1 MGKRYCTLSSLYL
14 LCTTAVSNKPWLVT
28 SIVLW
33 LSTVLCPI
41 FVANPRPER
50 EGYIRSPVERL
61 DAPAQLSRV
70 YPTSCT
76 CDNIPGFPPRI
87 VESLGTRLVCAT
99 VNGRFKDASVLVS
112 CTIWHESQCGLKGAD
127 MPLSMRSKVPAGRFL
142 ATGTTTFFDANEVY

>member
-1 MGKRYCTLSSLYL
+1 MRYVTFSLRPWASYEDGLKDNGKVKASTNHDPFLLKITLGLAGTRADATATSYTPLLTRYCTLSSLYL
-14 LCTTAVSNKPWLVT
+14 LCTSAVSNKPWLVT

-33 LSTVLCPI
+33 LSTVLCPV

-50 EGYIRSPVERL
+50 DGYIRSPVERL

-87 VESLGTRLVCAT
+87 VESLGTRLSLPMLT
-99 VNGRFKDASVLVS
+99 
-112 CTIWHESQCGLKGAD
+112 
-127 MPLSMRSKVPAGRFL
+127 
-142 ATGTTTFFDANEVY
+142 

>member
-1 MGKRYCTLSSLYL
+1 MGKCYCTLSSLYL
-14 LCTTAVSNKPWLVT
+14 LCTLAVSNKPWLVT

-33 LSTVLCPI
+33 LSTVLCPV

-50 EGYIRSPVERL
+50 EGYIRSPIERL

-87 VESLGTRLVCAT
+87 VESLGTRLDGLCIFVPTPRLNA
-99 VNGRFKDASVLVS
+99 F
-112 CTIWHESQCGLKGAD
+112 WHA
-127 MPLSMRSKVPAGRFL
+127 VPTSLYILMFSLPCFNHSAM
-142 ATGTTTFFDANEVY
+142 